1 MWGGLMS
8 VWKKI
13 LNVANFLF
21 GGLFNI
27 AIAVAVIIAAYSIT
41 MWAFDF
47 GQTIIVDDEYYERE
61 SVEVIVHIPDDASVL
76 EIARLLREYELINN
90 EWIFY
95 LNATLNGSGRHF
107 RSGLHLLNTGMSESV
122 IMGELQVLREIPA
135 DSPRITIVE
144 GLTNWQIAEVA
155 ATLGYFTAA
164 EFRYEVE
171 NGIFAHA
178 FLQYVPERAN
188 RLEGFLF
195 PDTYYLPPNPTP
207 RDLVIRMLNRFNYV
221 FTPDLWLAIDVLNDR
236 FGVELTIDDIII
248 IASIIEREAVV
259 REERPIVAAIIFNRL
274 MTGMPLEMVSTVVYA
289 TNTRLDLLTPAE
301 FQSTSPYNTFT
312 RTGLPVGPISNPGL
326 NSILAA
332 LNPINTNF
340 LYMVINDHD
349 TRSHFFTASHEEY
362 LAARVRYAPVVD
374 EGEGE

>member
-1 MWGGLMS
+1 MS
-8 VWKKI
+8 IWKKI

-47 GQTIIVDDEYYERE
+47 GQTILIDEEYYDRE
-61 SVEVIVHIPDDASVL
+61 SVDVLVSIPDDASVL
-76 EIARLLREYELINN
+76 EIARILREYELINN

-95 LNATLNGSGRHF
+95 LNATLNGAGRHF
-107 RSGLHLLNTGMSESV
+107 RAGLHMLNTSMSEST
-122 IMGELQVLREIPA
+122 IMYQLQALREIPA

-171 NGIFAHA
+171 NGLFAHA
-178 FLQYVPERAN
+178 FLQDIPERPN

-207 RDLVIRMLNRFNYV
+207 RDLIIRMLNRFNYV

-236 FGVELTIDDIII
+236 FGMELTINDVII
-248 IASIIEREAVV
+248 IASIIEREAIV
-259 REERPIVAAIIFNRL
+259 REERPIVASIIYNRL
-274 MTGMPLEMVSTVVYA
+274 MAGMPLEMVSTVVYA
-289 TNTRLDLLTPAE
+289 TNTRRDLLTPAE
-301 FQSTSPYNTFT
+301 FQANSPYNTFN
-312 RTGLPVGPISNPGL
+312 RTGLPIGPISNPGI

-332 LNPINTNF
+332 LNPIHTNF

-349 TRSHFFTASHEEY
+349 SHSHFFTASHEEY
-362 LAARVRYAPVVD
+362 LAARLRYAVV
-374 EGEGE
+374 EEAEE